1 MGKIVKGI
9 VLGAAVGAGIRLA
22 QDLKTED
29 DLGAIAPRVAKTA
42 GEAALAGAAVGTL
55 LSMRDRRRRKKAIAA
70 AKAAGGAAKLKML
83 TQTGVA
89 AAVPVL
95 QHAAEVARER
105 AKDAADTARPV
116 ALHLAEEAMERAEH
130 AFEVA
135 KPHLEEAQK
144 QAKKRAQKA
153 GKEARKRAEVARPK
167 VEAAAKEARKRA
179 DNVADLATEKAK
191 RKLAELDLP
200 VVVAV

>member
-22 QDLKTED
+22 QDLKGED

-42 GEAALAGAAVGTL
+42 GEAALAGAAVGAT
-55 LSMRDRRRRKKAIAA
+55 
-70 AKAAGGAAKLKML
+70 AAGGAAKLKL
-83 TQTGVA
+83 LAESGVA

-95 QHAAEVARER
+95 QHAAEVAIKQARE
-105 AKDAADTARPV
+105 AADTAKPHVVHAAEV
-116 ALHLAEEAMERAEH
+116 ATEWAEERIID
-130 AFEVA
+130 A
-135 KPHLEEAQK
+135 KPHVEKASK
-144 QAKKRAQKA
+144 Q
-153 GKEARKRAEVARPK
+153 ARKRAKKAADQARPK
-167 VEAAAKEARKRA
+167 IEAAAKDARKRA